1 MKLMKLGSLE
11 IELDI
16 ARLSYLQKI
25 FREPNHHQQIITAV
39 FGQFSF
45 DADLDSFK
53 ENSRYKAF
61 KTSLNKMKDYD
72 SLLDLYY
79 DLEEPEQLLLYENLK
94 EKFVHTDF
102 KMMRIA

>member
-1 MKLMKLGSLE
+1 M
-11 IELDI
+11 
-16 ARLSYLQKI
+16 
-25 FREPNHHQQIITAV
+25 
-39 FGQFSF
+39 
-45 DADLDSFK
+45 
-53 ENSRYKAF
+53 YKAF
-61 KTSLNKMKDYD
+61 KTSPAKTKDYD